1 MSQINVCSLQSTQ
14 SGLFHSSSMKMREA
28 LLCILGKVDREAVH
42 GEEVESLE
50 KLLGVC
56 GERNSKGCEG
66 KKSWWAGFG
75 WL

>member
-1 MSQINVCSLQSTQ
+1 
-14 SGLFHSSSMKMREA
+14 MREA
-28 LLCILGKVDREAVH
+28 LLCILGEVDHEAVH